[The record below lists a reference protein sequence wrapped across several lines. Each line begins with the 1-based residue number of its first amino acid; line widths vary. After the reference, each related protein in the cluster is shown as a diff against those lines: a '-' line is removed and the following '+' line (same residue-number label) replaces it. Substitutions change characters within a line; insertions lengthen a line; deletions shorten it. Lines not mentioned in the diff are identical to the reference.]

1 MKTVRVLSLLCA
13 LSIAAFAA
21 PAQAQNVLTM
31 HRLPAALA
39 SEAVAAAVAK
49 AGLDKI
55 ADRPK

>member
-21 PAQAQNVLTM
+21 PAQNVLTM

-55 ADRPK
+55 ADRLK